1 MTIPTTTLP
10 RPVVLER
17 PDGATIAYHR
27 LAGKSPGVVFL
38 GGFMSDM
45 EGTKALALEAHCREA
60 GRAFLRF
67 DHFAHGQSSG
77 DIAEAT
83 VGRWRQDAVA
93 VLDELCDGPQ
103 VLVGSSMGGWV
114 ALLAALD
121 RPQRLAGLVGI
132 AAAPDAT
139 EVLMWDEFDA
149 DIRATLERDGV
160 YYAPSDYD
168 DGPYTIAMKLIEEGR
183 RHLILDGPI
192 EINCPVRILQ
202 GMQDPDVPWRHAL
215 WITEALTSDD
225 VVLTLVKNGDHRL
238 SEPADIA
245 RLCASVEDLCRET
258 P

>member
-1 MTIPTTTLP
+1 MTDPDLTLP
-10 RPVVLER
+10 RPDVLER

-45 EGTKALALEAHCREA
+45 SGTKALALEAHCRQS

-67 DHFAHGQSSG
+67 DPFAHGQSSG
-77 DIAEAT
+77 DMAEAT
-83 VGRWRQDAVA
+83 VGRWRRDAVA
-93 VLDELCDGPQ
+93 VLDELCTGPQ

-121 RPQRLAGLVGI
+121 RPTRLAGLVGI

-139 EVLMWDEFDA
+139 EMMWAEFDA
-149 DIRATLERDGV
+149 DVRATLERDGV
-160 YYAPSDYD
+160 YHAPSDYG

-183 RHLILDGPI
+183 QQLILDRPI
-192 EINCPVRILQ
+192 EISCPVRLLQ

-215 WITEALTSDD
+215 RIAAALTADD
-225 VVLTLVKNGDHRL
+225 VVLTLVKQGDHRL
-238 SEPADIA
+238 SQAADIA
-245 RLCASVEDLCRET
+245 RLCATVEDLCG
-258 P
+258 

>member
-1 MTIPTTTLP
+1 MNNPKMTSA
-10 RPVVLER
+10 RPDLLDR

-45 EGTKALALEAHCREA
+45 EGTKALALEDHCWRV

-67 DHFAHGQSSG
+67 DHFGHGQSSG
-77 DIAEAT
+77 EIAEAT

-121 RPQRLAGLVGI
+121 RPRRLAGLVGI

-139 EVLMWDEFDA
+139 EDLMWAEFDA

-168 DGPYTIAMKLIEEGR
+168 GGPYTIAMKLIEEGR
-183 RHLILDGPI
+183 QHLILDKPI
-192 EINCPVRILQ
+192 DIPCPVRILQ

-215 WITEALTSDD
+215 RIAEALTGND
-225 VVLTLVKNGDHRL
+225 VVLTLVKEGDHRL

-245 RLCASVEDLCRET
+245 RLRATVEELCT
-258 P
+258 

>member
-1 MTIPTTTLP
+1 MTSA
-10 RPVVLER
+10 RPDLLDR

-45 EGTKALALEAHCREA
+45 EGTKALALEDHCWRA

-67 DHFAHGQSSG
+67 DPFAHGQSSG

-83 VGRWRQDAVA
+83 VGRWREDAVA
-93 VLDELCDGPQ
+93 VLDELCTGPQ

-121 RPQRLAGLVGI
+121 RPTRLAGLVGI

-139 EVLMWDEFDA
+139 EMMWADFDA
-149 DIRATLERDGV
+149 DVRATLERDGV
-160 YYAPSDYD
+160 YHAPSDYG

-183 RHLILDGPI
+183 QQLILDRPI
-192 EINCPVRILQ
+192 AIDCPVRLLQ

-215 WITEALTSDD
+215 RITEALTADD
-225 VVLTLVKNGDHRL
+225 VVLTLVKQGDHRL
-238 SEPADIA
+238 SQPADIA
-245 RLCASVEDLCRET
+245 RLCATVDDLCG
-258 P
+258 

>member
-1 MTIPTTTLP
+1 M
-10 RPVVLER
+10 LER

-45 EGTKALALEAHCREA
+45 EGTKALALEDHCWRV

-67 DHFAHGQSSG
+67 DHFGHGQSSG
-77 DIAEAT
+77 EIAEAT

-121 RPQRLAGLVGI
+121 RPRRLAGLVGI

-139 EVLMWDEFDA
+139 EDLMWAEFDA

-168 DGPYTIAMKLIEEGR
+168 GGPYTIAMKLIEEGR
-183 RHLILDGPI
+183 QHLILDKPI
-192 EINCPVRILQ
+192 DIPCPVRILQ

-215 WITEALTSDD
+215 RIAEALTGND
-225 VVLTLVKNGDHRL
+225 VVLTLVKEGDHRL

-245 RLCASVEDLCRET
+245 RLRATVEELCT
-258 P
+258 